1 MLTGNW
7 PRGKQGTTARRPARS
22 RARVE
27 PGSVCIWRSGAETSA
42 WSLVP
47 RLTVSSRLG
56 GSCRK
61 SSDCSG
67 ADHSYPPKARRRA
80 LGLVANQARQLRM
93 RRVVGGRRVRRTVW
107 RPSTK
112 RAARHRTAKRAGKPA
127 RTKRAARHRTA
138 KPAAKRPRTRLAI
151 GLTTVARRTEHGRR
165 PRKDTPFTEHAQS
178 LWARILVPFASAIAA
193 SANDVVAGDPAT
205 LKGAKTIV

>member
-67 ADHSYPPKARRRA
+67 ADHSYPPKARRRP
-80 LGLVANQARQLRM
+80 LGLVANQATQLRM
-93 RRVVGGRRVRRTVW
+93 RRVVGGRRVRRTVG

-112 RAARHRTAKRAGKPA
+112 RAARHRTAKRA
-127 RTKRAARHRTA
+127 
-138 KPAAKRPRTRLAI
+138 AKRPRTRLAT
-151 GLTTVARRTEHGRR
+151 GLTTVARRSEHGGR
-165 PRKDTPFTEHAQS
+165 PRKDRPFTEQAGV
-178 LWARILVPFASAIAA
+178 AVAA
-193 SANDVVAGDPAT
+193 DSGSVCVAPA
-205 LKGAKTIV
+205 

>member
-7 PRGKQGTTARRPARS
+7 PRAKQGTTARRPARS
-22 RARVE
+22 RARARVE
-27 PGSVCIWRSGAETSA
+27 PGSVCIWRSGAEASP

-56 GSCRK
+56 GSCRR

-80 LGLVANQARQLRM
+80 LGLVANQARRLRM
-93 RRVVGGRRVRRTVW
+93 RRVVGGRRVRRTVG

-112 RAARHRTAKRAGKPA
+112 RAARHRTAKPAAKPA

-138 KPAAKRPRTRLAI
+138 KPAAKRPRTRLAT
-151 GLTTVARRTEHGRR
+151 GLTTVAPRSEYGGR
-165 PRKDTPFTEHAQS
+165 PRKHTTFTEHAGV
-178 LWARILVPFASAIAA
+178 AVSADSGSFCTSDHSI
-193 SANDVVAGDPAT
+193 G
-205 LKGAKTIV
+205 